1 MEPIILG
8 SANTFLVSS
17 SALKSWNYLFAT
29 VEDELDIIYVKKLVR
44 KQLVRND

>member
-17 SALKSWNYLFAT
+17 SALKSLNYLFAT
-29 VEDELDIIYVKKLVR
+29 VEDESDSVK
-44 KQLVRND
+44 